1 MSRESCACGC
11 ICPLFSRVTHSLCS
25 CSASVLLL
33 KLQRCDKPSLRKS
46 LLHINSTF
54 FRIPNYF
61 AAMNRKSYPIRI
73 IIRVHQ
79 FWLRIISSMARI
91 RNHKRRR
98 KRFPFLE
105 VLLVRAWAKLVLY
118 RSIISGR
125 SSAKIKRFGN
135 FHVSRK
141 GETVHCMLV
150 IVTTNAH
157 AHSLPLFYPSC
168 AKVMDLIPS
177 S

>member
-1 MSRESCACGC
+1 MPTVPLLCPRFEPRSSQTYSCRRMVASNFCKIHKRARESRGTRNAKFTLKINYRPCHAS
-11 ICPLFSRVTHSLCS
+11 LARARVFGRSLAELLTAYAPG

-105 VLLVRAWAKLVLY
+105 VLLVRA
-118 RSIISGR
+118 
-125 SSAKIKRFGN
+125 
-135 FHVSRK
+135 
-141 GETVHCMLV
+141 
-150 IVTTNAH
+150 
-157 AHSLPLFYPSC
+157 
-168 AKVMDLIPS
+168 
-177 S
+177 